1 MMERRTTKS
10 MGLLVL
16 GLIALCIAIV
26 HVNPFAK
33 TYIASISSIRSLYT
47 KTAQV
52 TSGDYPFHQVASQYR
67 KGCPRHQF
75 KSVKYISRNPTM
87 FIIEGF
93 LTKLEAEVLVHAA

>member
-1 MMERRTTKS
+1 

-33 TYIASISSIRSLYT
+33 TYITSISSIRSLYT
-47 KTAQV
+47 KTAHV
-52 TSGDYPFHQVASQYR
+52 TSDDSGFHLASQYR
-67 KGCPRHQF
+67 KGCPQHQF
-75 KSVKYISRNPTM
+75 TSVKYLSRNPTM

-93 LTKLEAEVLVHAA
+93 LTKLEAEVLVDAA